1 MTAPLY
7 NTNEGKLSKQ
17 GFRISH

>member
-1 MTAPLY
+1 MTASLY
-7 NTNEGKLSKQ
+7 NTNESKLSKQ